1 LTTAIAE
8 TITPPAAPVAAPAQ
22 TRTEK
27 RAAVVPPARGASM
40 TAVLTWVGTLASLAT
55 TGDPSGV
62 EVSMTTST
70 IRIDL
75 PGYAAYREWCAMTGV
90 PYADLTTDELGT
102 FARTDAELGGW
113 FVLLNHHVDRCA
125 PWPAP

>member
-1 LTTAIAE
+1 MTTALAE
-8 TITPPAAPVAAPAQ
+8 TVTPSDTPVTANAQ
-22 TRTEK
+22 IRTE
-27 RAAVVPPARGASM
+27 RAAAVVPPARGASM
-40 TAVLTWVGTLASLAT
+40 TAVLTWIGTLASLAT

-62 EVSMTTST
+62 EVSMTTAT
-70 IRIDL
+70 VRIDL
-75 PGYAAYREWCAMTGV
+75 PGYAAYREWCGMLGI

-102 FARTDAELGGW
+102 SARTDAELGGW